1 MKTLRQLL
9 LLSALVSTG
18 GLLAVTHTQDVK
30 KSIYKKK
37 QTQAQKDA
45 VKKHVTRHPTHPA
58 HAKTNKV
65 AAREPVKHTPRTAKT
80 TAAATAPRAGEKS
93 TTSRIGEWLG
103 YGAAGTAATA
113 ATSAAASTHVVKH
126 RGPADFFE
134 HHRFPN
140 GWTQGWTSAV
150 VKGEWVFAGHNL
162 DWWKKNYPAYYKD
175 VVRPEYTK
183 TQGK

>member
-45 VKKHVTRHPTHPA
+45 AKKHATRHPTHPA

-93 TTSRIGEWLG
+93 TASRIGEWLG
-103 YGAAGTAATA
+103 YGAAGTAAT
-113 ATSAAASTHVVKH
+113 TAAA
-126 RGPADFFE
+126 G
-134 HHRFPN
+134 HHRAAGYHIGPRGWHNKFPSWWAN
-140 GWTQGWTSAV
+140 RGWIADEVSGVWYFGGSSTCMVGNTLSSVLQRCYSS
-150 VKGEWVFAGHNL
+150 
-162 DWWKKNYPAYYKD
+162 
-175 VVRPEYTK
+175 
-183 TQGK
+183 